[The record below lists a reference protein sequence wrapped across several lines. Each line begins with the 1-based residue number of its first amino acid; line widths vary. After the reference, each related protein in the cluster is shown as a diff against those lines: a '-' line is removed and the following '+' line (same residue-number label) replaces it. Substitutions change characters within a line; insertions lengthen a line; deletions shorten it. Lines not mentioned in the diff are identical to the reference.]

1 MTKRLLI
8 VCPTVRDR
16 LELTY
21 HVTDSEI
28 EIIFDIYPDTLM
40 ESAIW
45 QSENELLCDEKKFVQ
60 QPSFAFEHIIKTA
73 QQYKVD
79 GITSTDDYPGSALVA
94 AACETLGM
102 PGSSL
107 QSILSCQHK
116 YYARSILQQAVPE
129 ATVSCK
135 LFTHDIDD
143 TFSFPCFVK
152 PIKSFFSYKAH
163 RINAQ
168 DELSYIDVDSGLS
181 VIALHMNWFLYR
193 YTDISIDASGFIVEG
208 LIHGTQ
214 FNVDGYVQGS
224 SIVILGIVDSIMYP
238 ETGCFLRFE
247 YPSKLPQ
254 TVQKRIGN
262 IAIKAIRAL
271 GLDNTLFNI
280 EMMYDPSTNTI
291 NIIEINSRM
300 AAQFADLYYKVNG
313 YNLYSILVDL
323 ALGRKVLLHQQRGS
337 YVCAASFVMRTFRNG
352 KVVRVPSEAEIAH
365 FYSTFPDARFYC
377 FYNSNDILSDS
388 FQDGI
393 SYRYALVHLG
403 GSSWDDLYQNYRV
416 AQVLLPFEFEYIS

>member
-1 MTKRLLI
+1 MTSNSTKR
-8 VCPTVRDR
+8 
-16 LELTY
+16 
-21 HVTDSEI
+21 I
-28 EIIFDIYPDTLM
+28 E
-40 ESAIW
+40 
-45 QSENELLCDEKKFVQ
+45 
-60 QPSFAFEHIIKTA
+60 
-73 QQYKVD
+73 
-79 GITSTDDYPGSALVA
+79 
-94 AACETLGM
+94 
-102 PGSSL
+102 
-107 QSILSCQHK
+107 
-116 YYARSILQQAVPE
+116 
-129 ATVSCK
+129 
-135 LFTHDIDD
+135 
-143 TFSFPCFVK
+143 
-152 PIKSFFSYKAH
+152 
-163 RINAQ
+163 
-168 DELSYIDVDSGLS
+168 
-181 VIALHMNWFLYR
+181 
-193 YTDISIDASGFIVEG
+193 
-208 LIHGTQ
+208 
-214 FNVDGYVQGS
+214 
-224 SIVILGIVDSIMYP
+224 
-238 ETGCFLRFE
+238 
-247 YPSKLPQ
+247 
-254 TVQKRIGN
+254 N

-352 KVVRVPSEAEIAH
+352 KVVRVPSKAEIAH